1 MKAFLFAV
9 AVVAAAGP
17 AAAQSAD
24 SRPSTIA
31 RPSILLGVTLSL
43 SQGQGAPGKVDGRWE
58 PFLGCWDLTADNVR
72 ENAPAVNQLTDTP
85 LATRSRAGSGPRV
98 CVTRTPDGGAR
109 FETTVRGQSAIDQTL
124 FADGTSRPLN
134 DAECRGTQRAEFS
147 NDGMRIFSRAE
158 LTCEGDPGPR
168 RVAGISLLALNGT
181 WVDVQAVDI
190 AGRET
195 VRVRRYYRAEGEP
208 RIPSATLS
216 ASNLSLDDI
225 KEASTKT
232 VPRALEAA
240 LVETSAGFFLTGR
253 QLVDLDN
260 AGVPDSVTDLIVALS
275 YPEQF
280 VVERT
285 ARSSGGG
292 GTFINDPFGLGWAF
306 GYPVWYDDFLY
317 SPYYYS
323 PFGYSRYGYRG
334 YSSDGFGEMVLVGV
348 NPGPQPS
355 GNARAVDGQGYT
367 RIRPRETASADD
379 GGLVTRGSSS
389 SFPSGG
395 GSSTSSSGGSSTAS
409 SGGGYSSGGGGGDGG
424 RTAQP
429 R

>member
-1 MKAFLFAV
+1 MKPLLFAV
-9 AVVAAAGP
+9 AILAAAP
-17 AAAQSAD
+17 AAAQTAD
-24 SRPSTIA
+24 S
-31 RPSILLGVTLSL
+31 
-43 SQGQGAPGKVDGRWE
+43 RWE

-72 ENAPAVNQLTDTP
+72 ENAPAAGRLADVP
-85 LATRSRAGSGPRV
+85 LATRPRNASGPRV

-109 FETTVRGQSAIDQTL
+109 FQTTLSGQSAIDQTL
-124 FADGTSRPLN
+124 FADGTTRPLN

-147 NDGMRIFSRAE
+147 NDGMRVFSRAE

-181 WVDVQAVDI
+181 WVDIQAVDI
-190 AGRET
+190 GGRET

-208 RIPSATLS
+208 RIPSATLA

-225 KEASTKT
+225 KEASGKT

-240 LVETSAGFFLTGR
+240 LVETNAGFFLSGK

-275 YPEQF
+275 YPERF

-285 ARSSGGG
+285 GRGGGGGG
-292 GTFINDPFGLGWAF
+292 GTFIDDPFGLGWAF
-306 GYPVWYDDFLY
+306 GYPVLYDDFYY

-334 YSSDGFGEMVLVGV
+334 YSGGFGDLVVVDV

-367 RIRPRETASADD
+367 RIRPRETASADNA
-379 GGLVTRGSSS
+379 GGPVTRGSTMSAD
-389 SFPSGG
+389 G
-395 GSSTSSSGGSSTAS
+395 GSSPAPSGGGSSTAS
-409 SGGGYSSGGGGGDGG
+409 SGGGYSSGGGGGGDGG
-424 RTAQP
+424 RSAQP